1 MADNK
6 KYYYLKLK
14 ENFFDSDSMVLLESM
29 PDGILYSNIL
39 MKMYLKSLR
48 NDGYLVLNNAIP
60 YNAQMIATVTRH
72 QIGTVEKALEIFK
85 QLGLIDVLDS
95 GAIYMSDIQLF
106 VGKSSTEADRK
117 RESRMKIKQAE
128 QLAIGQMSAKR
139 SREKEIEKE
148 IENNICASQD
158 DERVQSNKN
167 EQEIVSQNRQSQL
180 DEQKDNFEKIY
191 AIYPKKR
198 GKQRAFGIY
207 RQWLKGRV
215 IQGERITL
223 TNRDMYI
230 AVRNYV
236 RQQEEEQ
243 PDQKY
248 WKNFD
253 TLMGPSLLDYVER
266 EERDE

>member
-128 QLAIGQMSAKR
+128 QLVIGQMSAKR
-139 SREKEIEKE
+139 SREKE

-215 IQGERITL
+215 IQGERIKL

>member
-139 SREKEIEKE
+139 SREKEIE

-198 GKQRAFGIY
+198 GKQRAFVLY
-207 RQWLKGRV
+207 CQWLKGRV
-215 IQGERITL
+215 IQGERIKL
-223 TNRDMYI
+223 TNREMYI